1 MHASLA
7 GYSPTTWQMHAN
19 LAGYSPTTWRM
30 RANEQVI
37 VLRLGECVPI
47 WQVIVL
53 WLPNTHAGWQGWM
66 MKTGRKKKVR
76 MMPWGFR
83 TLPLIVTCK
92 PGHCIIETQ
101 RFGGERSM
109 KHMSLV
115 VIIGGRGLKVP
126 KEGLDPH
133 LTKMTGPR
141 SRGT

>member
-53 WLPNTHAGWQGWM
+53 
-66 MKTGRKKKVR
+66 
-76 MMPWGFR
+76 
-83 TLPLIVTCK
+83 
-92 PGHCIIETQ
+92 
-101 RFGGERSM
+101 
-109 KHMSLV
+109 
-115 VIIGGRGLKVP
+115 
-126 KEGLDPH
+126 
-133 LTKMTGPR
+133 
-141 SRGT
+141 